1 LAIEEAILRLLGLTS
16 RPIALAS
23 INFLNYKLT
32 MKTLIITVGTRQIGW
47 RCQDNIIR
55 CFGTDGFRG
64 EPKHTDELYKEIGL
78 KRESHENESFP
89 WSVRDLAERYYSHC
103 KVNLNQ
109 DFSAVELLIDQ
120 EIINE
125 QVKQGLN
132 HVMLWATNQPDS
144 VSWQYRR
151 LDTLWLARLMQEKI
165 HQDFPTIKVDV
176 FEPSFD
182 ISKTESIREELQGYI
197 LEYLQEKVLNS
208 EDNEFNLLIE
218 NKGASPSIAENLV
231 IYAAGL
237 VRQYPVY
244 ILTPQEP
251 EPFYETKENE
261 VMSCKFSEVYK
272 TISMEKYFWPLE
284 KLRIISAW
292 KRGDFSEAK
301 IWLESHREN
310 YEILYKLAQW
320 LVLATNREKEQFIN
334 NIGNWITSNLSRKYI
349 SQNVRDDWKEKL
361 NNIREDSYWKLWED
375 TFIIESLL
383 LRDNY
388 TNAYI
393 IFSQILESYL
403 SLRCQNLSLC
413 QPNLETLVN
422 EWTKLT
428 NADKNW
434 VDLLHELRKKR
445 NDIIHKQESI
455 TFESFKSLWR
465 RNGFPVDKINK
476 NQNLINLIIP
486 TLQKVCGSK
495 NTPPPDTLLSSL
507 SQWGLT
513 FLQS

>member
-1 LAIEEAILRLLGLTS
+1 
-16 RPIALAS
+16 
-23 INFLNYKLT
+23 
-32 MKTLIITVGTRQIGW
+32 
-47 RCQDNIIR
+47 
-55 CFGTDGFRG
+55 
-64 EPKHTDELYKEIGL
+64 
-78 KRESHENESFP
+78 
-89 WSVRDLAERYYSHC
+89 
-103 KVNLNQ
+103 
-109 DFSAVELLIDQ
+109 
-120 EIINE
+120 
-125 QVKQGLN
+125 
-132 HVMLWATNQPDS
+132 
-144 VSWQYRR
+144 
-151 LDTLWLARLMQEKI
+151 
-165 HQDFPTIKVDV
+165 
-176 FEPSFD
+176 
-182 ISKTESIREELQGYI
+182 
-197 LEYLQEKVLNS
+197 
-208 EDNEFNLLIE
+208 
-218 NKGASPSIAENLV
+218 
-231 IYAAGL
+231 
-237 VRQYPVY
+237 
-244 ILTPQEP
+244 
-251 EPFYETKENE
+251 
-261 VMSCKFSEVYK
+261 
-272 TISMEKYFWPLE
+272 
-284 KLRIISAW
+284 
-292 KRGDFSEAK
+292 
-301 IWLESHREN
+301 
-310 YEILYKLAQW
+310 
-320 LVLATNREKEQFIN
+320 
-334 NIGNWITSNLSRKYI
+334 
-349 SQNVRDDWKEKL
+349 VRDDWKEKL